1 MNAKMDRPMSRTP
14 QDIERKYDLK
24 AVAELEAQIKELKSM
39 VETLLNEVKAI
50 KESTQ

>member
-14 QDIERKYDLK
+14 QDVERKYDLT
-24 AVAELEAQIKELKSM
+24 AIAELDLQIKELKSM
-39 VETLLNEVKAI
+39 VETLLSEVQAI